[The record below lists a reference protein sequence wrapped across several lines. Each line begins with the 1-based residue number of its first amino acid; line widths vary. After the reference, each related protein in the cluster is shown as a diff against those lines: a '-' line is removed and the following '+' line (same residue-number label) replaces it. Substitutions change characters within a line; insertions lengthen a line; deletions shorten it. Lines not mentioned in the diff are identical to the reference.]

1 MKSLVSTIV
10 ALLLIFTGLISCEKD
25 KLPPNTVTPPA
36 QETPSDS
43 LDTTA
48 NNCGCGD
55 LDSIPV
61 WTGTIRYKIAPHPD
75 DTSTHHKFWI
85 TVNSGSIYTH
95 LIVCNKILPQEIL
108 NLKENVDTTTKL
120 NIIFTGNLKKLCKP
134 IPAGASDLSQVYY
147 NIVLTKIEVQ

>member
-61 WTGTIRYKIAPHPD
+61 WTGTIRYKIASHPE

-85 TVNSGSIYTH
+85 TSGSGSIYAF
-95 LIVCNKILPQEIL
+95 LIVCNKTLPQKIME
-108 NLKENVDTTTKL
+108 LKENNDTITKL
-120 NIIFTGNLKKLCKP
+120 SIIYSGERKHTCKNLSGGYDNGSK
-134 IPAGASDLSQVYY
+134 VYY
-147 NIVLTKIEVQ
+147 NIYLTKVEVQ